1 MNAISFTPAG
11 VPKRV
16 LVVDDNPMNATLAR
30 IMLLRAGYEVHV
42 EDSAPLALQYLDGHV
57 VDVVLTDISMPGMSG
72 LDLLDAIR
80 ANAGLADLRVV
91 AHTAFAMPAQQSQF
105 RRAGFDAIV
114 IKPSTRDQLV
124 GAIEVAL
131 RPRSGAP
138 AS

>member
-1 MNAISFTPAG
+1 MNAVPFTPAG

-72 LDLLDAIR
+72 KELCR
-80 ANAGLADLRVV
+80 ELRLRLGGNCPRLV
-91 AHTAFAMPAQQSQF
+91 AHTAFALDHQRVSIME
-105 RRAGFDAIV
+105 AGFDAIV
-114 IKPSTRDQLV
+114 VKPSPRDVLI
-124 GAIEVAL
+124 GAVDPDPVDAD
-131 RPRSGAP
+131 A
-138 AS
+138 A